1 MKKIIELLNDE
12 LKAAFSACGYDE
24 KYAKVVVSNRP
35 DLCQYQCNGCM
46 AAAKEYKKAPAIIA
60 GEVVEKLAESST
72 FSKVEAVNPGF
83 INMNL
88 SGQFIADYV
97 KEMGSHE
104 KFGCDETKKNKT
116 IMLDY
121 GGANVAKP
129 LHVGHL
135 RPAIIGE
142 SLKRICAYNGY
153 DTVGDVH
160 LGDWG
165 LQMGL
170 IIMELKN
177 RKPELPYFD
186 ESFTGE
192 YPAEAPFTLAELED
206 IYPCASR
213 KSKEDAEFAEA
224 AHQATVML
232 QRGHRGYTAIWKH
245 IMNISIADLKRNYD
259 NLNVSFD
266 VWKGESDAKPYIEDM
281 LKSFVDKGYAYESQG
296 ALVIDVAQA
305 DDKKEIPPCI
315 VRKSDG
321 AALYATTDLATM
333 IEREKL
339 YHPFKY
345 IYTTDKRQEMHF
357 TQIFRAAKKTGIV
370 PRDTEM
376 NFLGFGTM
384 NGKDGKPFKTRN
396 GDLLRLEYL
405 IKDVEDA
412 VYNKIKE
419 NRDVADDEA
428 RATAKVV
435 GLAAIKYGDLSNQA
449 SKDYIFDIDR
459 FTSFEGDTGP
469 YVLYTIVRIKSILNK
484 YEQTYG
490 AQSLSVA
497 DRMKDFV
504 APEGASETD
513 LCLLLTKF
521 SEVIESAYAELAP
534 HKICKFIYDVAN
546 VFNSF
551 YHDTKILTE
560 EDEKKRNSYIA
571 LITLTKSIL
580 ETCTDLLAIKVP
592 DRM

>member
-1 MKKIIELLNDE
+1 MKKIIDLLNDE
-12 LKAAFSACGYDE
+12 LKSAFTQCGYDE

-46 AAAKEYKKAPAIIA
+46 AAAKEYKKAPAVIA
-60 GEVVEKLAESST
+60 GEVVAKLAGNT
-72 FSKVEAVNPGF
+72 AFSKVEAVNPGF

-88 SGQFIADYV
+88 SAEFIAEYV
-97 KEMGSHE
+97 KEMGRHE

-135 RPAIIGE
+135 RSAIIGE
-142 SLKRICAYNGY
+142 SIKRICRYCGY

-186 ESFTGE
+186 DSYTGE
-192 YPAEAPFTLAELED
+192 YPAEPPFTLSELED

-213 KSKEDAEFAEA
+213 KSKEDEEFAKA
-224 AHQATVML
+224 AHEATVML
-232 QRGHRGYTAIWKH
+232 QNGHRGYNAIWKH
-245 IMNISIADLKRNYD
+245 IMSISLADLKRNYD

-281 LKSFVDKGYAYESQG
+281 IKDFVDRGYAYESQG
-296 ALVIDVAQA
+296 ALVVDVAL
-305 DDKKEIPPCI
+305 DSDKKEIPPCI

-321 AALYATTDLATM
+321 AAIYATTDLATM
-333 IEREKL
+333 IERQKL

-345 IYTTDKRQEMHF
+345 IYMTDKRQEMHF
-357 TQIFRAAKKTGIV
+357 TQIFRVAKKTGIV
-370 PRDTEM
+370 PEDTEM
-376 NFLGFGTM
+376 DFLGFGTM

-396 GDLLRLEYL
+396 GDMLRLEYL

-412 VYNKIKE
+412 VYSKIKE
-419 NRDVADDEA
+419 NRDMEDEEA
-428 RATAKVV
+428 REIAKVV

-449 SKDYIFDIDR
+449 VKDYIFDIDR
-459 FTSFEGDTGP
+459 FSSFEGDTGP
-469 YVLYTIVRIKSILNK
+469 YVLYTIVRIKSIMKK
-484 YEQTYG
+484 YEQTY
-490 AQSLSVA
+490 AEDIKALA
-497 DRMKDFV
+497 DRMGDFL

-513 LCLLLTKF
+513 LCLLLAKF

-546 VFNSF
+546 VFNGF

-560 EDEKKRNSYIA
+560 ENEAKRRSYIA
-571 LITLTKSIL
+571 LISLTKSIL
-580 ETCTDLLAIKVP
+580 ETCIDLLAIKAP

>member
-1 MKKIIELLNDE
+1 
-12 LKAAFSACGYDE
+12 
-24 KYAKVVVSNRP
+24 
-35 DLCQYQCNGCM
+35 
-46 AAAKEYKKAPAIIA
+46 
-60 GEVVEKLAESST
+60 
-72 FSKVEAVNPGF
+72 
-83 INMNL
+83 
-88 SGQFIADYV
+88 
-97 KEMGSHE
+97 
-104 KFGCDETKKNKT
+104 
-116 IMLDY
+116 
-121 GGANVAKP
+121 
-129 LHVGHL
+129 
-135 RPAIIGE
+135 
-142 SLKRICAYNGY
+142 
-153 DTVGDVH
+153 
-160 LGDWG
+160 
-165 LQMGL
+165 
-170 IIMELKN
+170 
-177 RKPELPYFD
+177 
-186 ESFTGE
+186 
-192 YPAEAPFTLAELED
+192 
-206 IYPCASR
+206 
-213 KSKEDAEFAEA
+213 
-224 AHQATVML
+224 
-232 QRGHRGYTAIWKH
+232 
-245 IMNISIADLKRNYD
+245 
-259 NLNVSFD
+259 
-266 VWKGESDAKPYIEDM
+266 M
-281 LKSFVDKGYAYESQG
+281 LKSFVDNGYAYESQG
-296 ALVIDVAQA
+296 ALVIDVAEET
-305 DDKKEIPPCI
+305 DKKEIPPCI

-370 PRDTEM
+370 PQDTQM

-428 RATAKVV
+428 RQTAKVV

-490 AQSLSVA
+490 EQKQSVA

-504 APEGASETD
+504 APEGESETD

-551 YHDTKILTE
+551 YHDTKILSE

-571 LITLTKSIL
+571 LIMLTKGIL

>member
-1 MKKIIELLNDE
+1 
-12 LKAAFSACGYDE
+12 
-24 KYAKVVVSNRP
+24 
-35 DLCQYQCNGCM
+35 
-46 AAAKEYKKAPAIIA
+46 
-60 GEVVEKLAESST
+60 
-72 FSKVEAVNPGF
+72 
-83 INMNL
+83 
-88 SGQFIADYV
+88 
-97 KEMGSHE
+97 
-104 KFGCDETKKNKT
+104 
-116 IMLDY
+116 
-121 GGANVAKP
+121 
-129 LHVGHL
+129 
-135 RPAIIGE
+135 
-142 SLKRICAYNGY
+142 
-153 DTVGDVH
+153 
-160 LGDWG
+160 
-165 LQMGL
+165 
-170 IIMELKN
+170 
-177 RKPELPYFD
+177 
-186 ESFTGE
+186 
-192 YPAEAPFTLAELED
+192 
-206 IYPCASR
+206 
-213 KSKEDAEFAEA
+213 
-224 AHQATVML
+224 ML
-232 QRGHRGYTAIWKH
+232 QNGHRGYNAIWKH

-281 LKSFVDKGYAYESQG
+281 LKNFVDKGYAYESQG
-296 ALVIDVAQA
+296 ALVIDVAQET
-305 DDKKEIPPCI
+305 DKKEIPPCI

-370 PRDTEM
+370 PEDTEM
-376 NFLGFGTM
+376 DFLGFGTM

-419 NRDVADDEA
+419 NRDVNDAEA

-484 YEQTYG
+484 YEQNFG
-490 AQSLSVA
+490 AENLTIA
-497 DRMKDFV
+497 ERMKDFI

-521 SEVIESAYAELAP
+521 SDVIESAYAELAP

-551 YHDTKILTE
+551 YHDTKILSE
-560 EDEKKRNSYIA
+560 EDEKKRRSYIA
-571 LITLTKSIL
+571 LISLTKGIL

>member
-370 PRDTEM
+370 PRDTEIHPRPH
-376 NFLGFGTM
+376 GRT
-384 NGKDGKPFKTRN
+384 
-396 GDLLRLEYL
+396 
-405 IKDVEDA
+405 
-412 VYNKIKE
+412 
-419 NRDVADDEA
+419 
-428 RATAKVV
+428 
-435 GLAAIKYGDLSNQA
+435 
-449 SKDYIFDIDR
+449 
-459 FTSFEGDTGP
+459 DTP
-469 YVLYTIVRIKSILNK
+469 
-484 YEQTYG
+484 
-490 AQSLSVA
+490 
-497 DRMKDFV
+497 
-504 APEGASETD
+504 
-513 LCLLLTKF
+513 
-521 SEVIESAYAELAP
+521 
-534 HKICKFIYDVAN
+534 
-546 VFNSF
+546 
-551 YHDTKILTE
+551 
-560 EDEKKRNSYIA
+560 
-571 LITLTKSIL
+571 
-580 ETCTDLLAIKVP
+580 
-592 DRM
+592 

>member
-97 KEMGSHE
+97 KEMGNHE

-345 IYTTDKRQEMHF
+345 IYTTC
-357 TQIFRAAKKTGIV
+357 
-370 PRDTEM
+370 
-376 NFLGFGTM
+376 L
-384 NGKDGKPFKTRN
+384 
-396 GDLLRLEYL
+396 
-405 IKDVEDA
+405 
-412 VYNKIKE
+412 
-419 NRDVADDEA
+419 
-428 RATAKVV
+428 
-435 GLAAIKYGDLSNQA
+435 
-449 SKDYIFDIDR
+449 
-459 FTSFEGDTGP
+459 
-469 YVLYTIVRIKSILNK
+469 LYTSD
-484 YEQTYG
+484 
-490 AQSLSVA
+490 AA
-497 DRMKDFV
+497 D
-504 APEGASETD
+504 E
-513 LCLLLTKF
+513 
-521 SEVIESAYAELAP
+521 
-534 HKICKFIYDVAN
+534 
-546 VFNSF
+546 
-551 YHDTKILTE
+551 
-560 EDEKKRNSYIA
+560 
-571 LITLTKSIL
+571 
-580 ETCTDLLAIKVP
+580 
-592 DRM
+592 